1 MAVGRSKALPL
12 SRIPSTARCK
22 VVGGTVPLL
31 SGQPNNDLPQRQT
44 TLRRYL
50 RDRLGDRWSQRA
62 RPPRWLV
69 SPAVRANRW
78 IAATLAGFAVA
89 LAGCDLG
96 DEPNRPPQL
105 GPSSDDDEAAVQLGF
120 PSSATRNTVRVGGD
134 DAAGDAAGVAS
145 AAYPATTDSSRPNA
159 VVLVTEDDWQGAVAA
174 AVLAAKPIG
183 APLLISGDGDLPDVT
198 SDTLE
203 RLDPRGS
210 DLSKDAQVIRIGDEP
225 AKPGGFRTARIE
237 GKDPYDMAAAIDRFF
252 SAARGGAS
260 ENVVVTTGEQPEF
273 AMPAAA
279 WAARSG
285 DSVLFVKRDRVP
297 AATFKALAAHNN
309 VKIFVLGPES
319 AISDKVL
326 EDLRE
331 LGRVT
336 RIGAPTPVRNAI
348 EFARY
353 EEGDFG
359 WGATVPGYNFTVA
372 GTSRPLDAAPAATLA
387 TRGVFAPLLL
397 TDRADKLPK
406 PLENY
411 FLSVQPGYEGD
422 PGQAVYNRVWILGD
436 DEQVSIA
443 QQAQID
449 SVAELIPVQAQAP

>member
-1 MAVGRSKALPL
+1 
-12 SRIPSTARCK
+12 
-22 VVGGTVPLL
+22 
-31 SGQPNNDLPQRQT
+31 
-44 TLRRYL
+44 
-50 RDRLGDRWSQRA
+50 
-62 RPPRWLV
+62 
-69 SPAVRANRW
+69 VRALSW
-78 IAATLAGFAVA
+78 IAVA
-89 LAGCDLG
+89 LCALAVVAVGCG
-96 DEPNRPPQL
+96 DEDRSRPPQL
-105 GPSSDDDEAAVQLGF
+105 GPPSDTDEAAAQLGF
-120 PSSATRNTVRVGGD
+120 PSAATRNTVRIGGD
-134 DAAGDAAGVAS
+134 DAAGDAAGVAN
-145 AAYPATTDSSRPNA
+145 AAYPATSDSNRPNA
-159 VVLVTEDDWQGAVAA
+159 VVLVTEDDWQGAVSA
-174 AVLAAKPIG
+174 AVLSAKPIA
-183 APLLISGDGDLPDVT
+183 APILISGDGDLADVT

-203 RLDPRGS
+203 RLEPRGS

-225 AKPGGFRTARIE
+225 AKPDGFRTARIE
-237 GKDPYDMAAAIDRFF
+237 GRDAYDRAAAIDRFY
-252 SAARGGAS
+252 SAARGAPS
-260 ENVVVTTGEQPEF
+260 ESVVVASGERAEF

-285 DSVLFVKRDRVP
+285 DAVLFVRRDRVP
-297 AATFKALAAHNN
+297 VATRRALAAHGKPN
-309 VKIFVLGPES
+309 IYVLGPGS
-319 AISDKVL
+319 VISERVAK
-326 EDLRE
+326 E
-331 LGRVT
+331 LAKLGEVT
-336 RIGAPTPVRNAI
+336 RIAGRTPVRNAI

-406 PLENY
+406 PLEDY

-449 SVAELIPVQAQAP
+449 AVAELIPVQPQAP

>member
-1 MAVGRSKALPL
+1 VLASGAP
-12 SRIPSTARCK
+12 IP
-22 VVGGTVPLL
+22 
-31 SGQPNNDLPQRQT
+31 
-44 TLRRYL
+44 
-50 RDRLGDRWSQRA
+50 GD
-62 RPPRWLV
+62 WLV
-69 SPAVRANRW
+69 SGPVRVKRS
-78 IAATLAGFAVA
+78 IAAALLVAAG
-89 LAGCDLG
+89 LLSGCDLG

-105 GPSSDDDEAAVQLGF
+105 GPSSDDDQAAAQLGF

-134 DAAGDAAGVAS
+134 DAAGDAAGVAN
-145 AAYPATTDSSRPNA
+145 AAYPATSDATRPNA
-159 VVLVTEDDWQGAVAA
+159 VVLVTEDDWQGAVTA

-183 APLLISGDGDLPDVT
+183 APLLISGDGELPNVT

-225 AKPGGFRTARIE
+225 AQPDGYRTARIE
-237 GKDPYDMAAAIDRFF
+237 GANPYDRAAAIDRFF
-252 SAARGGAS
+252 SAARGGPS
-260 ENVVVTTGEQPEF
+260 KNVVVTTGERAEF

-285 DSVLFVKRDRVP
+285 DSVLLVQRNRVP
-297 AATFKALAAHNN
+297 AVTRKALEIHDRPN
-309 VKIFVLGPES
+309 IFVLGPRS
-319 AISDKVL
+319 VISDKVL
-326 EDLRE
+326 EDLRNV
-331 LGRVT
+331 GRVT
-336 RIGAPTPVRNAI
+336 RIGAADPVSNAI

-397 TDRADKLPK
+397 TDRADRLPQ

-436 DEQVSIA
+436 DEQVSIEE
-443 QQAQID
+443 QAQLD
-449 SVAELIPVQAQAP
+449 SVTELIPVQAQAP